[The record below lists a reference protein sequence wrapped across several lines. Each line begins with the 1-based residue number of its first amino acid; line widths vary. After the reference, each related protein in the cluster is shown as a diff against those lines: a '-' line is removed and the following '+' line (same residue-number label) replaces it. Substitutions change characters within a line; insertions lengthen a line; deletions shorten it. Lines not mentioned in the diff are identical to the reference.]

1 MFATN
6 RFPVLSPLLLALAVA
21 LVTDPVD
28 AQADDGPGRDAL
40 IAADYQQGRTAFQ
53 QRCSACHTLAEDSSN
68 LLGPNLWQMMSRK
81 VGGLEGFG
89 YSPAMEQSD
98 VGWSPGALLAFISDP
113 EGFLPGNR
121 MMIPEPVPEAD
132 RVAMI
137 AFIMLETGA
146 ADWPRPASAMAQDT
160 SADPQAPLAERFP
173 SFWNHL
179 MTNTTRYR
187 LVTGDGEELL
197 FEGYFNTDGSVG
209 TSQPGARGFWHVN
222 ERDMF
227 CYAIYGLPIKPSQ
240 FVECF
245 PVGAMAI
252 PRFNPELWRSKPA
265 EGIELYG
272 GITPGRP

>member
-1 MFATN
+1 MSAKS
-6 RFPVLSPLLLALAVA
+6 RFLALSPLPALALALLA
-21 LVTDPVD
+21 SP
-28 AQADDGPGRDAL
+28 AQLLAETGGPSRDEL
-40 IAADYQQGRTAFQ
+40 IAADYPQGRTAFQ

-68 LLGPNLWQMMSRK
+68 VLGPNLWQMMGRQA
-81 VGGLEGFG
+81 GGLEGYA
-89 YSPAMEQSD
+89 YSPAMAEAD
-98 VGWSPGALLAFISDP
+98 VTWTPATLLAFISDP
-113 EGFLPGNR
+113 EGFIPGNR

-137 AFIMLETGA
+137 AFMMLETGA

-160 SADPQAPLAERFP
+160 SAAPDAPLSERFP

-187 LVTGDGEELL
+187 LVTAGGEELV

-227 CYAIYGLPIKPSQ
+227 CYAIYGLPIRPSQ

-272 GITPGRP
+272 GITAGRP

>member
-1 MFATN
+1 MSAKS
-6 RFPVLSPLLLALAVA
+6 RVLALSPLLMPALAVA
-21 LVTDPVD
+21 LLAAP
-28 AQADDGPGRDAL
+28 ARAGEPGRDEL
-40 IAADYQQGRTAFQ
+40 IAADYPQGRTAFQ

-68 LLGPNLWQMMSRK
+68 VLGPNLWQMMGRK
-81 VGGLEGFG
+81 AGGLKDYA
-89 YSPAMEQSD
+89 YSPALEQSG
-98 VGWSPGALLAFISDP
+98 VVWTPATLLAFISDP

-137 AFIMLETGA
+137 AFVMLETGA

-160 SADPQAPLAERFP
+160 SAAPDAPLAERFP

-187 LVTGDGEELL
+187 LVTDGGELV

-252 PRFNPELWRSKPA
+252 PRFNPELWRSRPV

>member
-1 MFATN
+1 MSAKS
-6 RFPVLSPLLLALAVA
+6 RFLALSPLPALALALLA
-21 LVTDPVD
+21 SP
-28 AQADDGPGRDAL
+28 AQLLAEAGAPTRDEL
-40 IAADYQQGRTAFQ
+40 IAADYPQGRTAFQ

-68 LLGPNLWQMMSRK
+68 VLGPNLWQMMGRQA
-81 VGGLEGFG
+81 GGLEGYA
-89 YSPAMEQSD
+89 YSPAMAESG
-98 VGWSPGALLAFISDP
+98 VTWTPEALLAFISDP
-113 EGFLPGNR
+113 EGFIPGNR

-137 AFIMLETGA
+137 AFMMLETGA

-160 SADPQAPLAERFP
+160 SAAPDAPLSERFP

-187 LVTGDGEELL
+187 LVTAGGEELV

-227 CYAIYGLPIKPSQ
+227 CYAIYGLPISPSQ

-252 PRFNPELWRSKPA
+252 PRFNPELWRSKPV